1 MKPFSRNIVLFSRD
15 EYMSEQSIEK
25 EVSYLNGILS
35 IADTPEAFCNANEL
49 VDRNSITSNPRKI
62 LKEASHFRMR
72 EFRFLINKN

>member
-1 MKPFSRNIVLFSRD
+1 MNRFTRNILLFSR
-15 EYMSEQSIEK
+15 EEFMSEQAIEK

-35 IADTPEAFCNANEL
+35 VADTTGAFCRANEL

-62 LKEASHFRMR
+62 LKEAGHFRMR

>member
-15 EYMSEQSIEK
+15 EFMSEQAIEK
-25 EVSYLNGILS
+25 EVAYLNGILA

-62 LKEASHFRMR
+62 LKECRHFLLR

>member
-1 MKPFSRNIVLFSRD
+1 
-15 EYMSEQSIEK
+15 MSEQAIEK

-35 IADTPEAFCNANEL
+35 IADTPEAFCKANEL

-62 LKEASHFRMR
+62 LKEASHFRLR

>member
-1 MKPFSRNIVLFSRD
+1 
-15 EYMSEQSIEK
+15 MSEQAIEK

-35 IADTPEAFCNANEL
+35 VADTTEAFCRANEL

-62 LKEASHFRMR
+62 LKEARHFRMR

>member
-15 EYMSEQSIEK
+15 EFMSEQAIEK

-35 IADTPEAFCNANEL
+35 IADTPEAFCKANEL

-62 LKEASHFRMR
+62 LKEASHFRLR

>member
-1 MKPFSRNIVLFSRD
+1 MNRFTRNILLFSR
-15 EYMSEQSIEK
+15 EEFMSEQAIEK

-35 IADTPEAFCNANEL
+35 VADTTEAFCRANEL

-62 LKEASHFRMR
+62 LKEARHFRMR